1 MIRDLVG
8 QEFALSLI
16 LSALYI
22 ALIFHILEKRTKIF
36 SIPILIFFMSFVD
49 DGLLII
55 QEKSFE
61 KSNTN
66 LFCSYSIISSLFRQF
81 SLVIKYNKSEVFN
94 FSRLTKNFNPPLL
107 DLRPLGGTILKQ
119 KDTWQYLEFFVNR
132 KLLFYH
138 HTHYYAN
145 KALSIIKS
153 MKMLYNSVR
162 WLSLMQKCLLYKTF
176 VLPITLYSF

>member
-1 MIRDLVG
+1 
-8 QEFALSLI
+8 
-16 LSALYI
+16 
-22 ALIFHILEKRTKIF
+22 
-36 SIPILIFFMSFVD
+36 MSFVD

-119 KDTWQYLEFFVNR
+119 KDTWQYLELFVNR

-162 WLSLMQKCLLYKTF
+162 
-176 VLPITLYSF
+176 